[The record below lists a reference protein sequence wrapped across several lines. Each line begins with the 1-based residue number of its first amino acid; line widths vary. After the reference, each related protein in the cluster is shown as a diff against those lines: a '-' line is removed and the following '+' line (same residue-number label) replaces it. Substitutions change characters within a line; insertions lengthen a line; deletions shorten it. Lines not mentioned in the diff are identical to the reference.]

1 MAAPWHRDAADALR
15 ALSVADGEFA
25 AVAEDGDGVAAADYD
40 VAAAA
45 VDDGDAVVA
54 ASASYAVMFAD
65 RTVTDDRHLVPTSCH
80 VNASDVENASA
91 AKDRAVHVQHL
102 RQMDTPFSVSPSPV
116 CLQQERYSPL

>member
-40 VAAAA
+40 VAAAVAA

-65 RTVTDDRHLVPTSCH
+65 RTVTDDRHLAPTSCH

-91 AKDRAVHVQHL
+91 AKDHAVHVQH
-102 RQMDTPFSVSPSPV
+102 
-116 CLQQERYSPL
+116 